1 MALARQI
8 VQIVRDRLPAADLS
22 RVVSVRVDVGEF
34 SGVVLE
40 ALAFGFES
48 VVADSAMR
56 GARLDAVPVPVGLQ
70 CRACSAGFRVAEP
83 PFACPRCGTPDVE
96 VVGGAD
102 VVVRSIELK
111 EEGA

>member
-1 MALARQI
+1 
-8 VQIVRDRLPAADLS
+8 VEDLG

-34 SGVVLE
+34 SGVVPE

-56 GARLDAVPVPVGLQ
+56 DARLEAVPVPVALR
-70 CRACSAGFRVAEP
+70 CRACSAGFRLAEP
-83 PFACPRCGTPDVE
+83 PFACPRCGASDVE
-96 VVGGAD
+96 VLGGVD

-111 EEGA
+111 GEGP